1 MLVRT
6 AYGVSSGL
14 SCASRSSRA
23 GIKFVFAG
31 HYHRNAQGAS
41 GELQMVTTGPVGMPL
56 GEAKSGFRAV
66 WAIELHHRYFD
77 FGALPVVI
85 PPLAE
90 K

>member
-1 MLVRT
+1 
-6 AYGVSSGL
+6 
-14 SCASRSSRA
+14 
-23 GIKFVFAG
+23 
-31 HYHRNAQGAS
+31 
-41 GELQMVTTGPVGMPL
+41 MVTTGPVGMPL

>member
-1 MLVRT
+1 
-6 AYGVSSGL
+6 
-14 SCASRSSRA
+14 
-23 GIKFVFAG
+23 
-31 HYHRNAQGAS
+31 
-41 GELQMVTTGPVGMPL
+41 MVTTGPVGIPL

-66 WAIELHHRYFD
+66 WATGIELHHRYFD